1 MLCSL
6 ILSYLPCELGRTLS
20 HLLFFRFYLFFIF
33 NYILL
38 IMLLQLY
45 HSPPFNVLC
54 PAQPFPPEFPP
65 FSSCPWVIHI
75 SSLTST
81 FPILFS
87 PSPCLF
93 SIYHLCYLFS
103 VPFPLLS
110 PSHSPVDIFKGRAL
124 WLIETKHSFNKLT
137 GIMAKTRFLK
147 FC

>member
-38 IMLLQLY
+38 IMLLQLS
-45 HSPPFNVLC
+45 HFPPFTPLHTAH
-54 PAQPFPPEFPP
+54 PSRPYSPP

-81 FPILFS
+81 FPILS
-87 PSPCLF
+87 LPSPCL
-93 SIYHLCYLFS
+93 SSTYHLCYLFS
-103 VPFPLLS
+103 VPSPLSPPPTPLLITLHVIS
-110 PSHSPVDIFKGRAL
+110 ISVVL
-124 WLIETKHSFNKLT
+124 
-137 GIMAKTRFLK
+137 FL
-147 FC
+147 F